1 MWRMAFIMTIIVLRM
16 IMGFLAITLML
27 EAGRIALALG
37 VQKASLR
44 LCCGVFDGVGGVDRL
59 L

>member
-1 MWRMAFIMTIIVLRM
+1 MAFIMTIIVLRM

-27 EAGRIALALG
+27 EAGRIALTFG
-37 VQKASLR
+37 VETPSLR
-44 LCCGVFDGVGGVDRL
+44 LCCGVFDEVEGVDRL